1 MQVFHPHFQ
10 GREVVFGNGIGQ
22 TGSPLVEQDQAAK
35 SRKPLREPPYQRMF
49 PMGFQMRNPSRHHDQ
64 VDGPIAY
71 YSVSNVHAPILRVL
85 DLRCRALLLNVKRRG
100 LAATRQRRPLL
111 ATVSCSVDASV
122 SPQVL
127 PSGPGCPEI
136 DSDGA
141 KRTRA
146 RRLRGAVED
155 LGLPGDFK
163 ISKASSDDRRL
174 KLCFEQSAG
183 NSARPEVDLSLRPF
197 GNRARDKDV
206 GDLKTPT
213 RPQHAEHLAQR
224 LLLVGSQVEHAIRD
238 DHVGPAVGHW

>member
-111 ATVSCSVDASV
+111 ATVSCSVVAWV
-122 SPQVL
+122 SSQVL
-127 PSGPGCPEI
+127 PQGLVALKLIPTVPNALALDAC
-136 DSDGA
+136 GA
-141 KRTRA
+141 PSKTSA
-146 RRLRGAVED
+146 FQV
-155 LGLPGDFK
+155 
-163 ISKASSDDRRL
+163 ISKSVKPA
-174 KLCFEQSAG
+174 ATT
-183 NSARPEVDLSLRPF
+183 VD
-197 GNRARDKDV
+197 
-206 GDLKTPT
+206 
-213 RPQHAEHLAQR
+213 
-224 LLLVGSQVEHAIRD
+224 
-238 DHVGPAVGHW
+238 